1 MNSTLPWDRILK
13 GTGWSFGV
21 VEVLLLMA
29 AALIL
34 IPSHILP
41 LGSGSY
47 VLLGLYLANWLAVLA
62 LVGLVLTAAW
72 ILIKA
77 TTIGLNQFRN
87 SSYSQ
92 NNWWRAHGRC

>member
-1 MNSTLPWDRILK
+1 MNSRRRWDRILK

-29 AALIL
+29 GALIL

-41 LGSGSY
+41 LESGAY

-62 LVGLVLTAAW
+62 LVGLVLSGAW

-77 TTIGLNQFRN
+77 TTICLNQFRN
-87 SSYSQ
+87 RSDSQ
-92 NNWWRAHGRC
+92 NNWRRTHALC